1 MLKEITL
8 HISEIILIIS
18 IIIKFYLIIIEKYYE
33 LINRN
38 LIQNYFFQI
47 VLLVTLIL
55 ILRF

>member
-18 IIIKFYLIIIEKYYE
+18 IIIKFYLIIIEKHYE